1 MSFFLKKPDP
11 FPVSSGLEN
20 KKVLIVWRPCLLLH
34 QVASSRVPVCQA
46 DRVSPADQL
55 DLGVFELDRQQALA
69 GRQRRWSKIYGVPK
83 AWRVRGSKPLDGVA
97 GVEAGSAVVFEPVVE
112 ALFDIFAVSGRLGF

>member
-1 MSFFLKKPDP
+1 M
-11 FPVSSGLEN
+11 
-20 KKVLIVWRPCLLLH
+20 
-34 QVASSRVPVCQA
+34 
-46 DRVSPADQL
+46 SPADQL